1 MSTTRAPVD
10 RLRSFV
16 GVLGDRRTYRRILY
30 LLAAIPL
37 GFLYYVVLA
46 FGFVFGVALAVFV
59 VGIPIL
65 LATLLVARLLT
76 EGERRLANALLDT
89 DIAPRDGLPSLPED
103 GVLEVVSAL
112 VRSDT
117 TWRSV
122 AFLVVKSLVG
132 FLTWLFVL
140 LAGVGALVL
149 LLAPLGGTATIL
161 DVWTIDTLAERLLA
175 FPLGVLLALTA
186 VHVLVA
192 AADQTGDI
200 AVALLGNGS
209 VQISRRK

>member
-1 MSTTRAPVD
+1 MSTTRAPAD

-16 GVLGDRRTYRRILY
+16 GVLGDRRTYRRVLY
-30 LLAAIPL
+30 LLAAMPL
-37 GFLYYVVLA
+37 GFLYYLLLT

-59 VGIPIL
+59 VGVPVL
-65 LATLLVARLLT
+65 LATLLVARVLADW
-76 EGERRLANALLDT
+76 ERRLANALLDT
-89 DIAPRDGLPSLPED
+89 DIAPRDGLPSLSED
-103 GVLEVVSAL
+103 GVLAAVSAL
-112 VRSDT
+112 VRSNT

-132 FLTWLFVL
+132 FLAWLFVL

-149 LLAPLGGTATIL
+149 LLAPLGGIATVL
-161 DVWTIDTLAERLLA
+161 GWTIDTLPERLLA
-175 FPLGVLLALTA
+175 LPLGVLLALTT

-200 AVALLGNGS
+200 ATALLGS
-209 VQISRRK
+209 EE

>member
-1 MSTTRAPVD
+1 MSTNRAPAD

-30 LLAAIPL
+30 LLVAIPL
-37 GFLYYVVLA
+37 GFVYYLLA
-46 FGFVFGVALAVFV
+46 FGLVFGVVLSLFV
-59 VGIPIL
+59 VGIPVL
-65 LATLLVARLLT
+65 LATLLLARVLAA
-76 EGERRLANALLDT
+76 GERRLANALLDT
-89 DIAPRDGLPSLPED
+89 NIAPPSGLPSLSED
-103 GVLEVVSAL
+103 GVRAAVSAL

-122 AFLVVKSLVG
+122 AFLVLKSLVG

-161 DVWTIDTLAERLLA
+161 DVWTIDTFAERLLA
-175 FPLGVLLALTA
+175 FPLGVLLALVA

-192 AADQTGDI
+192 AADQMGDV
-200 AVALLGNGS
+200 ATALLG
-209 VQISRRK
+209 RKE